1 MALIPSP
8 YMVPGSATSSVLD
21 MSEESRDSEL
31 TNHVNAIG
39 MTTPDSLIEEPKLT
53 HNMINLS
60 AGEFPGFTLNK
71 PMTQMTSISGSIVK
85 MKATFTS
92 TAIVEG
98 VTFKNSTESSGVLIE
113 IGDSAVVMFRNCHFR
128 LNSPDGAPVWINI
141 ENGAKVIFVGCMW
154 SGTPTSGAYLVHTGA
169 NANVQVVASFA
180 PTTAPGPS
188 FGNSTLTAVI

>member
-8 YMVPGSATSSVLD
+8 YMVPGSATNSVLD

-53 HNMINLS
+53 HN
-60 AGEFPGFTLNK
+60 K

-98 VTFKNSTESSGVLIE
+98 VTFKNSAESSGVLIE